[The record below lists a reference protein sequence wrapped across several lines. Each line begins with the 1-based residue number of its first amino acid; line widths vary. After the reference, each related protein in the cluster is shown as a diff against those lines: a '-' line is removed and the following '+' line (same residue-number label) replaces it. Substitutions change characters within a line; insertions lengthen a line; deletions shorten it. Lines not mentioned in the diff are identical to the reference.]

1 MRRSRKGLLWPP
13 VRSLSSAVPTVQSPD
28 RRPDCGNSRWCRD
41 TDRLLRPHQATS
53 THCLSPQKPVSSCQ
67 TCFLFV
73 FFFMSLMWP
82 GECFLPFVPQF
93 HAHFFPFLP
102 SPPKRCRPLSVFL
115 FLWKIVI
122 CKALSQQTGPI
133 FVVVLWSPSPSPFF
147 YFFISVYEVLAK
159 IVLFACL

>member
-1 MRRSRKGLLWPP
+1 MTSNVWHYLSERQWASWTALAACKSVRGAWLWERKSALLFTHWAMLTSSRLKKDKYGGKSQWEEAKRAFLWPP
-13 VRSLSSAVPTVQSPD
+13 ARSLSSAVPTVQSPD

-73 FFFMSLMWP
+73 FFFISLMWP

-93 HAHFFPFLP
+93 QTHFFPL
-102 SPPKRCRPLSVFL
+102 
-115 FLWKIVI
+115 
-122 CKALSQQTGPI
+122 
-133 FVVVLWSPSPSPFF
+133 
-147 YFFISVYEVLAK
+147 
-159 IVLFACL
+159 

>member
-147 YFFISVYEVLAK
+147 FLISVYEVLAK